1 MLLSARPGWAQAEA
15 LHWGLQDSAG
25 RGWGLVLFSPADAAD
40 PSAWRLR
47 LTLRTP
53 GLALS
58 HHSPLL
64 LDDGAGHHWQLANCS
79 DELVAASGAL
89 LPVQSAQFDLGGLLP
104 RPSGALPLHL
114 QVPLDEGVAELM
126 VGAEPV
132 AALSGLPQAGSVQQL
147 PNRRASASRNRR

>member
-1 MLLSARPGWAQAEA
+1 
-15 LHWGLQDSAG
+15 
-25 RGWGLVLFSPADAAD
+25 
-40 PSAWRLR
+40 
-47 LTLRTP
+47 
-53 GLALS
+53 LALS

-104 RPSGALPLHL
+104 RPSGAMPLHL
-114 QVPLDEGVAELM
+114 QVPLDGGVAELM

-132 AALSGLPQAGSVQQL
+132 AALSGLPQATPL
-147 PNRRASASRNRR
+147 PDAQSARSILG